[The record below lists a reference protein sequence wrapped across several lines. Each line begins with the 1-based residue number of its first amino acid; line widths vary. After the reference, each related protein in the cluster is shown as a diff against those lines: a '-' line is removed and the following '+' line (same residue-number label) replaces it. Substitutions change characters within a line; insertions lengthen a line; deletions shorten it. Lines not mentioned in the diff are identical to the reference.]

1 MSQLQF
7 YDATDLQKIVER
19 SSGLLN
25 VPITPEGAAEIA
37 CRSRGTPRIAN
48 RLLRRVRDYAQVRH
62 DGKITQEVASAALKM
77 LDVDPIG
84 LDTIDRRF
92 MLAIIEKFA
101 GGPVG
106 IDNLA
111 SAVGEDRET
120 LEDVVEPYLIQQR
133 TVRGR
138 MATALAY
145 RHFGLAAP
153 STHPAA
159 ADLFGDLV

>member
-1 MSQLQF
+1 M
-7 YDATDLQKIVER
+7 
-19 SSGLLN
+19 
-25 VPITPEGAAEIA
+25 
-37 CRSRGTPRIAN
+37 
-48 RLLRRVRDYAQVRH
+48 RDYAQVRH

-111 SAVGEDRET
+111 SAVGEDREN
-120 LEDVVEPYLIQQR
+120 VVEPYLIQQGLVQR

>member
-1 MSQLQF
+1 M
-7 YDATDLQKIVER
+7 
-19 SSGLLN
+19 
-25 VPITPEGAAEIA
+25 
-37 CRSRGTPRIAN
+37 
-48 RLLRRVRDYAQVRH
+48 RDYAQVRH

-120 LEDVVEPYLIQQR
+120 LEDVVEPYLIQQGLVQR
-133 TVRGR
+133 TVRG
-138 MATALAY
+138 
-145 RHFGLAAP
+145 
-153 STHPAA
+153 
-159 ADLFGDLV
+159 LFGDLV

>member
-1 MSQLQF
+1 MLKNYEFWLVIGSQFL
-7 YDATDLQKIVER
+7 Y
-19 SSGLLN
+19 G
-25 VPITPEGAAEIA
+25 
-37 CRSRGTPRIAN
+37 
-48 RLLRRVRDYAQVRH
+48 
-62 DGKITQEVASAALKM
+62 QEV
-77 LDVDPIG
+77 

-120 LEDVVEPYLIQQR
+120 LEDVVEPYLIQQGLVQR

-159 ADLFGDLV
+159 ADLFGDLF